1 MTIPPKDDWLRCSHV
16 SLRPSEK
23 VLKLMPGRV
32 MAPECMTLF
41 SIPTHQRNCITH
53 KAGNRRCPTTLNT
66 ALSLLPK
73 RRFLEEGKGGRC
85 GRVFFQ
91 PSSPSPRIWTEGA
104 AGKTAGKG
112 KGKGLLSY
120 FIWRTCTTQA
130 GWSLTPPDQVTTDAA
145 LCKRQKWPSMHES
158 SFLQKVHSACY
169 FFGPSSRWT
178 FGTVVLH
185 SKDRQDEKQPLIV

>member
-1 MTIPPKDDWLRCSHV
+1 MTIPPNDCLRCSHV

-23 VLKLMPGRV
+23 VLKLRPGRV
-32 MAPECMTLF
+32 TALQCMTLF

-85 GRVFFQ
+85 GRVFFH
-91 PSSPSPRIWTEGA
+91 PSSPSPRICRRSSRENSREGE
-104 AGKTAGKG
+104 
-112 KGKGLLSY
+112 GLLSY

-130 GWSLTPPDQVTTDAA
+130 GWSLTPPDQGTRDAA
-145 LCKRQKWPSMHES
+145 LCKRQS
-158 SFLQKVHSACY
+158 
-169 FFGPSSRWT
+169 
-178 FGTVVLH
+178 
-185 SKDRQDEKQPLIV
+185 